1 MVVVPP
7 MRRGENSLLL
17 WNLSN
22 PSAPVHTFVGHTDT
36 VLEFDWRKH
45 TDGMNNTINF
55 PNLN

>member
-22 PSAPVHTFVGHTDT
+22 HSAPVHTFVGHTDI
-36 VLEFDWRKH
+36 VLEFEWRRRR
-45 TDGMNNTINF
+45 DGNTYAYI
-55 PNLN
+55 L